1 VGVRDDDDDIS
12 VVSGAEETNWRQ
24 QSDVEG

>member
-1 VGVRDDDDDIS
+1 VGVWDDDDDIS
-12 VVSGAEETNWRQ
+12 VVSNTEETNWRQ